1 MSGTPVEHVL
11 SEYRFKGDLKSLDF
25 VPVVSVDFGGG
36 YDWDEFHAWYSPS
49 RRVFFWTSGAGCSCN
64 SISDDIYSIDDLEN
78 GRERADVMAAVRS
91 YFDGRYDDKPGDRV
105 EALAEV
111 NAFRVPR
118 ADA

>member
-1 MSGTPVEHVL
+1 MSGTAVEHVL
-11 SEYRFKGDLKSLDF
+11 SEYTFKGDLKSLDF

-49 RRVFFWTSGAGCSCN
+49 RRVYFWTSGAGCSCN
-64 SISDDIYSIDDLEN
+64 SISDEIYSIEDLEN
-78 GRERADVMAAVRS
+78 GRDRADV
-91 YFDGRYDDKPGDRV
+91 DLGDRV